1 MAETRLRIGKQLQK
15 AAANNYWMLSDS
27 NSEAIWTAP
36 PAGSNQI
43 LYYTGSAWA
52 SLGVGSNLAIVGS
65 DLTATFGGITV
76 QEEGSNLTS
85 RSVINFVGAGIT
97 ATDDAGNS
105 RTNITLDADLSAI
118 ASLAGT
124 SGLLRKTAADTWS
137 LDTNTY
143 ITGNQ
148 TITLSGDVTGSGTT
162 AITATLANS
171 GVTAGTYNNSA
182 TQVTPFTVNAKGLVT
197 ATGAAVTITP
207 AFSSITSKPT
217 TLSGYGITDAVPL
230 AGGTMTGLLTL
241 SGDPT
246 TNLQAATKQYVDSVA
261 SGLDVKGS
269 VKAATTGAITLSGT
283 QTIDGVSVV
292 AGDRVLVKNQSP
304 ATGNGIYVVAA
315 GAWTRATDMDSSGEF
330 AGAFTFVEQGTVNAD
345 SGWVCTTDGSVT
357 IGTTNVDFAQFSGA
371 GQITAGAG
379 LTKTGNTI
387 DVVGTANRILVNADS
402 IDIAS
407 TYVGQASITTLGTIT
422 TGVWNGTAVGTV
434 YGGTGLTSYATGDL
448 IYASGAN
455 TLAKRSI
462 GTAGQVL
469 GISSGVPTWVDV
481 TTTVTEAY
489 AEGVTGSTI
498 DLDSGTGVKDIDGN
512 NITFT
517 LPTDLTKLIIYRN
530 GMLLSRTGSLTA
542 RDYSVNT
549 STAVV
554 TFAVALASDEIVRFI
569 KIQ

>member
-15 AAANNYWMLSDS
+15 AAGNNYWMLSDS